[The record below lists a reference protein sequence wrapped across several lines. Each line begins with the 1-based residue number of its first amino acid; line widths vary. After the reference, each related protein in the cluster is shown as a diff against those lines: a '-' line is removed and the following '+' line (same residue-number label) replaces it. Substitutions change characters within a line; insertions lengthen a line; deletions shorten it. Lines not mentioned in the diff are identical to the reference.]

1 MDDCLKCPPGRSG
14 DKQRLA
20 CSACPA
26 GKHKLADDDNAACRD
41 CPSGFAQREQS
52 QLLCLKC
59 PDGRHAEKR
68 SATCAPCSA
77 GKYKL
82 ADDDNAACRDCPSGF
97 AQREQSQLL
106 CLKCPEGRSA
116 FATGSASCSACS
128 AGKFVVNEGG
138 DSAHSCIACPAGWK
152 SETQDAPECTQCGRG
167 KYQNNTGQAVCFSC
181 LPGKAQDFKGQ
192 FLCKDCA
199 EDMYTDEMTQTA
211 CKECPEGRSAEAGKA
226 FCPVCGKG
234 RFSNP
239 GNNGGICQSCPAGW
253 FQEKEE
259 TSACTECPIGWKAYS
274 AGSAACT
281 KPEGVKTPEDC
292 DQTTQYLD
300 ASDPN
305 PQNHS
310 CASCPLG
317 ASCNGTVTWS
327 GVRAKFGWF
336 RVTDAHA
343 GNTNTSSAGI
353 EHNEDPPACLK
364 KQTEMAQPDCAF
376 AECLYA
382 PACLGAPN
390 PSITKFQLDH
400 DNDQSTPPINLATSL
415 CVRSGDH
422 FNCSALPYSAAE
434 NAESCWEDKGYQ
446 RLCFD
451 RNNAN
456 RTRPCR
462 LCGTCKS
469 GYKRQGS
476 GTKCRECPPPSTNR
490 ALLAL
495 AFLACVIG
503 VLFLVVT
510 TIRAESKGNGG
521 SRSALKK
528 ILVSVK
534 HRHALS
540 HTHFVFPRS
549 TNLT

>member
-1 MDDCLKCPPGRSG
+1 MKQTACL
-14 DKQRLA
+14 A
-20 CSACPA
+20 
-26 GKHKLADDDNAACRD
+26 
-41 CPSGFAQREQS
+41 
-52 QLLCLKC
+52 
-59 PDGRHAEKR
+59 
-68 SATCAPCSA
+68 
-77 GKYKL
+77 
-82 ADDDNAACRDCPSGF
+82 
-97 AQREQSQLL
+97 
-106 CLKCPEGRSA
+106 CPEGRSA

-167 KYQNNTGQAVCFSC
+167 KYQNDTGQAVCFSC
-181 LPGKAQDFKGQ
+181 LPGKAQDSKGQ
-192 FLCKDCA
+192 FLCNDCA
-199 EDMYTDEMTQTA
+199 EDLYTDEMNQMA

-390 PSITKFQLDH
+390 PSITKFQLNH
-400 DNDQSTPPINLATSL
+400 DDDQKTPPINLATSL

-434 NAESCWEDKGYQ
+434 NAEFCWEDKGYQ
-446 RLCFD
+446 KWCPD
-451 RNNAN
+451 PTNAN
-456 RTRPCR
+456 NQSRPCR
-462 LCGTCKS
+462 LCGKCME
-469 GYKRQGS
+469 GYKRHGS
-476 GTKCRECPPPSTNR
+476 TTKCKICPPSSTNKI
-490 ALLAL
+490 LIVIGMLGL
-495 AFLACVIG
+495 ILGCSVMIFLAITAETSDKETSDAIKKVI
-503 VLFLVVT
+503 
-510 TIRAESKGNGG
+510 
-521 SRSALKK
+521 
-528 ILVSVK
+528 VSW
-534 HRHALS
+534 REMWPLC
-540 HTHFVFPRS
+540 
-549 TNLT
+549 